1 MEVAGTRDSLPVAH
15 VTGRRRAES
24 DSHRGLDARPI
35 QRTVRPSRL
44 VDDRSLT
51 QTLIPVPRAPIGP
64 TGWLFLRGRTCC
76 GAEELLRCGDEHGRR
91 HLRRIVPGALR
102 LTVARLPGYT
112 VRWHKRAGSEG
123 KLAAYETSNAGDAAW
138 GVVYQLSPAD
148 FQLIDDA
155 QRRARYVE
163 NHVRVIDKDGNQ
175 HEATVYVAEAGVIDD
190 SLKPT
195 RSYRDQS

>member
-1 MEVAGTRDSLPVAH
+1 MEPKNFFAVGTNMD
-15 VTGRRRAES
+15 AEY
-24 DSHRGLDARPI
+24 
-35 QRTVRPSRL
+35 
-44 VDDRSLT
+44 
-51 QTLIPVPRAPIGP
+51 
-64 TGWLFLRGRTCC
+64 
-76 GAEELLRCGDEHGRR
+76 
-91 HLRRIVPGALR
+91 LRRIVPGALR

-123 KLAAYETSNAGDAAW
+123 KLAAYETSNARDAAW

-155 QRRARYVE
+155 QRHARYVE

-175 HEATVYVAEAGVIDD
+175 HEASVFVAEAEVIDD

-195 RSYRDQS
+195 RSYRDPIVRAARANGLPDDYVEQLALTQTLD